1 MGTTHENL
9 SSKLWTRNG
18 TKDTIDP
25 YSSLEVP
32 SSLFF
37 FFFAFKAK
45 MEKAKQKRSQNTV
58 SIQTGMGNSYTD
70 IFKIDFITPQLVEC
84 IIR

>member
-1 MGTTHENL
+1 
-9 SSKLWTRNG
+9 
-18 TKDTIDP
+18 
-25 YSSLEVP
+25 
-32 SSLFF
+32 
-37 FFFAFKAK
+37 

>member
-25 YSSLEVP
+25 YLWKSPQVF
-32 SSLFF
+32 FF

-45 MEKAKQKRSQNTV
+45 MQRAKQKRSQNTV

-70 IFKIDFITPQLVEC
+70 IFKIDFITPQLVEWV
-84 IIR
+84 II